1 MTFKKNIR
9 TILMP
14 KEKREAIN
22 FKVIH
27 KSHIILGSGNIKRE
41 SRNEMTATMSMK
53 LVASRYME
61 TNR

>member
-1 MTFKKNIR
+1 V
-9 TILMP
+9 LQ
-14 KEKREAIN
+14 AII

-27 KSHIILGSGNIKRE
+27 KSHIILGPNNIKRE